1 MHSSFYRRPFGGV
14 IALFSAIAIAGSLV
28 WGGSPA
34 FAADAVSQGVLE
46 APTNGGSVSHS
57 VNLEVTAVSADN
69 RLNFSITGSG
79 ATGLNNEM
87 SSPERISIALVD
99 HGQQTIDVPHL
110 EGSVTSSSVS
120 ENGEFV
126 VPEGQLWLGND
137 STRSASETDIVAWPA
152 DEPLGTENLLGRV
165 SLQTEIPAQ
174 PLDPENVDTQL
185 SGNVL
190 PEPMDPVSDPLPS
203 SKANPTATAP
213 ALVVES
219 REVANESLVVGIT
232 GTGFEKVQKL
242 PGQAKPHVYAMLSVV
257 GADLSDVAQGD
268 NAVSME
274 VVDGKIA
281 STLTVPVAEL
291 NRDENYEVITWPSRS
306 NPSDATIYARASVQ
320 IDWDVLIPA
329 STPRFNSL
337 SIAANASGM
346 VVSVEGENFTS
357 EKFGDA
363 ISVAL
368 VKRGATTGAIA
379 EATSGTEANGKIAVD
394 LVAPKAKLDRSLSYD
409 VVVFQDNETG
419 GVAVRQA
426 LSVKPEHWNKIFG
439 LPTPGKVVVKNLK
452 VAPEGLSSKIQATG
466 LPSDRVYVAIIERGT
481 EASLTQDGGYAD
493 FLYEPEVKNGTGV
506 FTFLTPKESLKRSS
520 KYEVLVWKSH
530 SNPTKDSIYGRADLD
545 ISNSQ
550 WDALQGTKAV
560 AKPGAPAPAPAP
572 TRSGVTAGSLTWGIS
587 SSFADYT
594 TNPNRPGGKS
604 GGKILTS
611 GVGKS
616 GGSFT
621 FPQAAGGDWSQETQT
636 GSVPFSGIVT
646 FTAHKGLMNEVFSNP
661 SITVTSASAATL
673 QVSGR
678 SYAVNLGAASKSI
691 GANGEVTWS
700 GAPVSGSISG
710 GSGGAG
716 GSLGIDPVTFTVG
729 AASGVSFGTTVASSP
744 DKKQY
749 TAADTAPTTTG
760 VTVLTDPE
768 KIKPGGRIEIEASGF
783 EPDDE
788 GVLVVL
794 YSDPIVLDD
803 AATADKNGVVRW
815 SGTLPK
821 DVRGEHTI
829 TIQGSTDAGAVIDI
843 VEPKKKK
850 SASSA
855 EVETQALADG
865 IAESRVTTGALIP
878 ASGGMALWEWWA
890 GAAGLAAIAACMTLL
905 TIRQR
910 RNSA

>member
-1 MHSSFYRRPFGGV
+1 MHSSLYRRPFGGV
-14 IALFSAIAIAGSLV
+14 IALFSAVAIAGSLV

-34 FAADAVSQGVLE
+34 FAADAVSRGVLE
-46 APTNGGSVSHS
+46 APTNGGSVSHP
-57 VNLEVTAVSADN
+57 VNLQVSAVSADN

-79 ATGLNNEM
+79 AAGLNNEM
-87 SSPERISIALVD
+87 SSLECISVALVD
-99 HGQQTIDVPHL
+99 HGQQTIEVPHL
-110 EGSVTSSSVS
+110 EGSVTTSSVS
-120 ENGEFV
+120 GNGEFV
-126 VPEGQLWLGND
+126 VPEGQLWLDND
-137 STRSASETDIVAWPA
+137 STRSAIGTDIVAWPA
-152 DEPLGTENLLGRV
+152 DEPLGAENLLGRV
-165 SLQTEIPAQ
+165 PLQTEIPSQ
-174 PLDPENVDTQL
+174 SLDPENVDTQL
-185 SGNVL
+185 SGDVSA
-190 PEPMDPVSDPLPS
+190 ERRDPVSDPPLS
-203 SKANPTATAP
+203 SKASPTATAP

-219 REVANESLVVGIT
+219 EEVANESLVVRIT
-232 GTGFEKVQKL
+232 GTGFEDVPKL
-242 PGQAKPHVYAMLSVV
+242 PGQTEPHVYAMLSAVE
-257 GADLSDVAQGD
+257 ADLSDVSQGD

-281 STLTVPVAEL
+281 STLTVPVTEL
-291 NRDENYEVITWPSRS
+291 NRDETYEVITWPSRT
-306 NPSDATIYARASVQ
+306 NPSDANIYARASVQ
-320 IDWDVLIPA
+320 IDWDALIPA

-346 VVSVEGENFTS
+346 TVSVEGENFTR

-368 VKRGATTGAIA
+368 LKRGASTGAIA
-379 EATSGTEANGKIAVD
+379 EATSGTDVNGKIAVD
-394 LVAPKAKLDRSLSYD
+394 LVAPKAELDRSLSYD
-409 VVVFQDNETG
+409 VVMLRDGETG

-426 LSVKPEHWNKIFG
+426 LSVKQEHWNKIFG

-452 VAPEGLSSKIQATG
+452 VAPEGLSSEIHATG

-530 SNPTKDSIYGRADLD
+530 SNPTKDSIYGRADLE

-550 WDALQGTKAV
+550 WDALQGTTTV
-560 AKPGAPAPAPAP
+560 AKPVAPSPAPAP
-572 TRSGVTAGSLTWGIS
+572 TRRGVAAGSLTWGIS

-604 GGKILTS
+604 GGKILTN

-621 FPQAAGGDWSQETQT
+621 FPQAAGGDWNQETQT

-691 GANGEVTWS
+691 GASGEVTWS

-749 TAADTAPTTTG
+749 TAADTPPATTG
-760 VTVLTDPE
+760 VTVLTDAE
-768 KIKPGGRIEIEASGF
+768 KLTPGGRIEIEASGF
-783 EPDDE
+783 DPDDE

-821 DVRGEHTI
+821 DVRGTHTI
-829 TIQGSTDAGAVIDI
+829 TIQGSTNAGAVIDI

-850 SASSA
+850 SARSA
-855 EVETQALADG
+855 DVETEALSGAV
-865 IAESRVTTGALIP
+865 AEDRVTSAAIIP
-878 ASGGMALWEWWA
+878 AGGMALWEWWA
-890 GAAGLAAIAACMTLL
+890 SAAGLAAIAACMTLL

-910 RNSA
+910 RDSA